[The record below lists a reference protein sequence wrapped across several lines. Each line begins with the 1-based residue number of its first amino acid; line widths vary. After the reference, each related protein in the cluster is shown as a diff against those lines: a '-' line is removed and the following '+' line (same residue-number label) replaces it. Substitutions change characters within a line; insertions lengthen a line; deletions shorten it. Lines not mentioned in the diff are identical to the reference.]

1 MLCLVLPYKFKI
13 CAEAQVP
20 ELKEKKKGFIILTE
34 AKIGLGFEEKNLK
47 MFHPQLQ
54 TRTTSWMQ
62 GFKRP
67 GTTNSGS
74 KDTRN
79 VSLPWFL

>member
-1 MLCLVLPYKFKI
+1 MPRTLR
-13 CAEAQVP
+13 
-20 ELKEKKKGFIILTE
+20 KKKGFIILTE
-34 AKIGLGFEEKNLK
+34 AKIDLGFAEKNFK

-54 TRTTSWMQ
+54 TRATSWMQ
-62 GFKRP
+62 GFKMP

-79 VSLPWFL
+79 VSIPRFL